1 MFFSVLQ
8 AIMYLAYITFGQP
21 IGGAPYRGDSIL
33 LDRRHREVQRE
44 VHYMSFGTHDRRFCL
59 GMADLLLSG
68 DDIDVVG
75 FLRDKGSVLQAD
87 KPRSCIGRL
96 PSEHDCQRSRLST
109 SAPTMILS
117 P

>member
-1 MFFSVLQ
+1 
-8 AIMYLAYITFGQP
+8 MYLAYITFGQP
-21 IGGAPYRGDSIL
+21 IGAAPYAIL
-33 LDRRHREVQRE
+33 LDRGQGEVQRE